1 MAIDIP
7 DGWEALTQTN
17 ITLDDLLGSPGVD
30 AEAIA
35 GGAGGAVGAFE
46 PEAAAY
52 GEEGGL
58 NLVAARSV
66 VRPDLA
72 YDMLQAGDLPLHD
85 DDLTRGLGSP
95 TERTVHILESAT
107 GAHVVVQQQL
117 DGYDVAGGRFVRHVD
132 SQGTY
137 SVTGHPVGD
146 LQSRDVG
153 PPPSPDGAVAAAR
166 AIAERFPPEPGHVV
180 EARLMMLP
188 YDGGGEWTWFAKV
201 PLADPYLDLRVFV
214 SDGDFAPRLVYPAS
228 VGALYGEATVQPVN
242 PMRTPDP
249 ITVCLRDL
257 GGASDILSGNR
268 VDVTA
273 AGARVNRADR
283 DFRLDPTDLA
293 YDEAAAFHFVSEA
306 LRWFRGIL
314 DPKTFEDPMFNP
326 MTVKV
331 HHRPSINNSF
341 FHPDRGEITLGD
353 ILPDRYASRSGDMIF
368 HEIGH
373 AVCQAIARLSGSP
386 SEQVI
391 GLSEGYSDY
400 FACSALDSPIFG
412 DYAKQ
417 ITNGAR
423 NCANPN
429 PALTPAAAATANRYT
444 LGEAWANVLWG
455 IRTQIGASIAD
466 ALAVESLER
475 AQTITTAAQARVA
488 LHLADVAMFP
498 TGSPT
503 QGRHAALIDQE
514 FSARFA

>member
-1 MAIDIP
+1 MAIEMPGD
-7 DGWEALTQTN
+7 WETLTQTN
-17 ITLDDLLGSPGVD
+17 IPLDDLLGSPGID
-30 AEAIA
+30 AE
-35 GGAGGAVGAFE
+35 GNAGGAVGAFDTDVT
-46 PEAAAY
+46 AY
-52 GEEGGL
+52 AEEGGL

-72 YDMLQAGDLPLHD
+72 YDMVMAGDLPLHD
-85 DDLTRGLGSP
+85 DNLTRGIGSLA
-95 TERTVHILESAT
+95 ERTVHVLESAT

-117 DGYDVAGGRFVRHVD
+117 DGYDVAGGRFVRHLD
-132 SQGTY
+132 AQGTY

-146 LQSRDVG
+146 LQTRDVG
-153 PPPSPDGAVAAAR
+153 PPPSPDQARAAAQ
-166 AIAERFPPEPGHVV
+166 AIAEQFPPEHGQIP

-214 SDGDFAPRLVYPAS
+214 GDGDYTPRLVYPAS

-257 GGASDILSGNR
+257 GAAGDILCGSR

-273 AGARVNRADR
+273 PGARVQRADR
-283 DFRLDPTDLA
+283 DFRLTPADPA
-293 YDEAAAFHFVSEA
+293 YDEAAAFHFISEA
-306 LRWFRGIL
+306 LRWFRGIV

-326 MTVKV
+326 MTVRV
-331 HHRPSINNSF
+331 HDKASMNNSF

-353 ILPDRYASRSGDMIF
+353 IVPDRFASRSGEMVF

-373 AVCQAIARLSGSP
+373 AICQAIARLSGSP

-400 FACSALDSPIFG
+400 FACSALGSPIFG

-417 ITNGAR
+417 NPDGAR
-423 NCANPN
+423 NCANHK
-429 PALTPAAAATANRYT
+429 PALTPAAAAAARRYT

-455 IRTQIGASIAD
+455 IRARIGASMAD
-466 ALAVESLER
+466 ALAIESLQR

-488 LHLADVAMFP
+488 LHLADAAMFP

-503 QGRHAALIDQE
+503 EGRHSELIDQE